1 MERINSRAA
10 VGCGQGQVE
19 LQLEVRSSV
28 GGGQAGGQAP
38 CLSRTDNWLHADPA
52 RARVEYYADPADN
65 AGGGRRRGHGGPVAG
80 GRMTKFRGRAAGGK
94 KPAAGPVELAL
105 RSRRGPGAI
114 FPRTRRWE
122 VGGLAGPPYRR
133 GPFRAAPGPF
143 GGGPK
148 IIFCFCSTILIL

>member
-1 MERINSRAA
+1 MW
-10 VGCGQGQVE
+10 GQGQVE
-19 LQLEVRSSV
+19 LQLEIQPAV
-28 GGGQAGGQAP
+28 GGGQAGGQV
-38 CLSRTDNWLHADPA
+38 SRTNNGLHADPA

-94 KPAAGPVELAL
+94 KPAAGPAELAS

-114 FPRTRRWE
+114 FPRTRRGK

-133 GPFRAAPGPF
+133 GPY
-143 GGGPK
+143 
-148 IIFCFCSTILIL
+148 